1 METRIQ
7 KIAFNCFQG
16 KISLVK
22 KKRKI
27 PKASVEPF
35 LAACEMYSKLS
46 GKPAANWFN
55 YFMGLIDHYSEYFF
69 SEPWPQKFDIHEST
83 KFSEEDI
90 EFLFENKDG
99 TLDDRL
105 TTVCLR
111 KNFDH
116 EGFMG
121 YFGMIWT
128 DKAYHKQFVRPT
140 FEPVL
145 ETFDAIKQE
154 EDPRK
159 VLNKLMEDYEL
170 EHIHDSLIDLLETT
184 YPEKPVRKLIEQIF
198 FLLHDDEKM
207 ENCWDYTCAW
217 NKKRKESQSST

>member
-1 METRIQ
+1 
-7 KIAFNCFQG
+7 
-16 KISLVK
+16 LVK

-35 LAACEMYSKLS
+35 LAACEEYSRVS
-46 GKPAANWFN
+46 GIPAASWFRH
-55 YFMGLIDHYSEYFF
+55 FMGLIDRYSEYFF

-90 EFLFENKDG
+90 DFLFESKDG
-99 TLDDRL
+99 TLYDRL

-111 KNFDH
+111 KNFYH

-121 YFGMIWT
+121 LFGMKWT
-128 DKAYHKQFVRPT
+128 DNAYHRQFVRPT

-145 ETFDAIKQE
+145 EAFDAINQE
-154 EDPRK
+154 KDPRK

-184 YPEKPVRKLIEQIF
+184 YPEKPVRKLIEDIF
-198 FLLHDDEKM
+198 FLVHDE
-207 ENCWDYTCAW
+207 ENLPSCGQYRCEWYTKQKE
-217 NKKRKESQSST
+217 KKRVEKAKKRNLDKTKQICKIK